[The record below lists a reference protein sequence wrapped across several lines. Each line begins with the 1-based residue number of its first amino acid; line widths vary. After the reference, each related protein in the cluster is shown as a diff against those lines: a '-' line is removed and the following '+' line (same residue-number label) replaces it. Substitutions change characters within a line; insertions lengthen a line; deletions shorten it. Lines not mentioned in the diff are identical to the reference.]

1 MAQRLISRDKKQE
14 SLKWNLKI
22 KCQKTSTPIKKIS
35 SLSLLFFKDLSF
47 SRRSSLSSRT
57 TICRSIKIRTT
68 YFFLRLAH
76 TNGAHLLKAQRRLRE
91 RERERENDDE
101 DDEDEDDE
109 TE

>member
-1 MAQRLISRDKKQE
+1 MY
-14 SLKWNLKI
+14 
-22 KCQKTSTPIKKIS
+22 
-35 SLSLLFFKDLSF
+35 
-47 SRRSSLSSRT
+47 RRSSLSSRT

-91 RERERENDDE
+91 REREKEKERDN

-109 TE
+109 DDETE

>member
-47 SRRSSLSSRT
+47 SRRSSLSSR
-57 TICRSIKIRTT
+57 IKTIRTT

-91 RERERENDDE
+91 RERERDNDDE